1 MQKKVMSKVDLA
13 GFLSVS
19 TVTIDDWVRA
29 GCPYVKKGGNGR
41 KWEFSLSDVVNWRIA
56 CAENSEGQKVLDYK
70 ELEKEKLYQEVQKLK
85 IQNAKL
91 KGDLLDASSVEHAM
105 IKNDLLLRK
114 AILSLP
120 QRASLRLDGCQ
131 SRAEY
136 RQVLEDECI
145 AFLEY
150 VSDGIA
156 EVEFD
161 IEECADEDI

>member
-1 MQKKVMSKVDLA
+1 MQKKVMSKIDLA

-41 KWEFSLSDVVNWRIA
+41 KWEFSLPDVVNWRIA
-56 CAENSEGQKVLDYK
+56 RAENSEGKIVLDYK
-70 ELEKEKLYQEVQKLK
+70 ALEKEKLFEEVQKLK

-91 KGDLLDASSVEHAM
+91 KGNLIDVSSVEHAM

-120 QRASLRLDGCQ
+120 QRASLRLEGCQ

-145 AFLEY
+145 AFLDY
-150 VSDGIA
+150 IADGIA
-156 EVEFD
+156 EID
-161 IEECADEDI
+161 IDFEECANEDS